1 VNLELFYYNQ
11 SIYNN
16 DIYESYNRLSKNIMP
31 GFFNGNKIL
40 FIGQNPGQPSKTDI
54 HQDQKMLFENHQ
66 LNYFEGFLRCKIG
79 IYIKTILK
87 QLDLTVFDIGF
98 TNIVKYSTINNI
110 QPTINEANAMVP
122 ILRRQ
127 IELFKPEKTIAIGAF
142 AGNILSEN
150 NIEHKTIKHPASH
163 NYSFFKI
170 AGDVKII
177 GE

>member
-1 VNLELFYYNQ
+1 MNIELFGYNLLV
-11 SIYNN
+11 YNN
-16 DIYESYNRLSKNIMP
+16 DTYESNNRLSKNLMP

-54 HQDQKMLFENHQ
+54 HQDQKMSFENHQ

-98 TNIVKYSTINNI
+98 TNIVKYSTINNV
-110 QPTINEANAMVP
+110 QPTTDEAKAMMF

-142 AGNILSEN
+142 AANMLSEN

-170 AGDVKII
+170 AKDVEMIK
-177 GE
+177 